1 MGPEETIPPDI
12 AERYETHDHRH
23 ASTILAYDFPA
34 EFGEVCEVLRSFR
47 LTREDILRPGGSQ
60 SSIPK
65 QFSSLLRP
73 LGWRESKLT
82 ARLMVEDEEVTHDT
96 HKVDYVKGRV
106 AFDLE
111 WNSKDQTFDRDL
123 FAFRS
128 FFEFNRI
135 SVGIL
140 VTRSSSLQ
148 SVFKELGVGAKYG
161 ASTTHMNKLLPRL
174 NAGRSGGCP
183 VLAFGITERLIE
195 GA

>member
-1 MGPEETIPPDI
+1 MAPEKTIPSDI
-12 AERYETHDHRH
+12 FERYETHDHRH
-23 ASTILAYDFPA
+23 ASTILAYDFPT
-34 EFGEVCEVLRSFR
+34 EFGEVCDVLRRFR
-47 LTREDILRPGGSQ
+47 LTQDAILKPGGSQ

-73 LGWRESKLT
+73 LGWSESKLT

-140 VTRSSSLQ
+140 ITRSSGLQ

-174 NAGRSGGCP
+174 KAGRSGGCP